1 MIKVSVLYPNTPDGH
16 FDLEYYQTRHV
27 PMVIDRC
34 AGAIVRGEIER
45 GVAGLEPGSS
55 APFCIA
61 GHLIFESAESMQQAF
76 ARHMSEFIADLPNF
90 TNIQPTVQISEM
102 LV

>member
-1 MIKVSVLYPNTPDGH
+1 MIKVLVLYPNTPDGR

-45 GVAGLEPGSS
+45 GVSGFEPGSP
-55 APFCIA
+55 AQFCIGA
-61 GHLIFESAESMQQAF
+61 HLIFESAESMQQSF
-76 ARHMSEFIADLPNF
+76 GRHLPEFIADLPNF
-90 TNIQPTVQISEM
+90 TNIQPTVQISEV